1 MTKLNRET
9 KLKMSSNKDP
19 EKSAPVDDGGTET
32 SPDVGKEE
40 LERRQAP
47 WWVIVRVIIV
57 LGLLYAFI
65 CSLDLMGSA
74 FKLLGGKEAGEVFSQ
89 DHVISNPVAGLV
101 IGVLVTVL
109 LQSSSTSTSII
120 VTMVAADLLTV
131 NQAVPIVMGANIGTS
146 VTSTIVAI
154 GQIQDKTMYER
165 AFAAATMHD
174 MFNLLCVAIMLP
186 LEWITGFLTKL
197 SKEIVG
203 VMNVTPNEDAEVE
216 LLSRITDPLM
226 DRVVLVNKTFIKEI
240 SKDKD
245 VGSDERVLKIYA
257 QDWKKW
263 VKAVNAS
270 GNLTELP
277 SDRQHCE
284 ALFCDWE
291 HSDKA
296 AGGLLLTIALV
307 VMFICLFF
315 IVKVLNSIFSGHIA
329 KIVNKFVNKGFPGKF
344 QKLDFLIGY
353 FAILV
358 GCGMTILVQS
368 SSIFTSTLTP
378 LVGLNIIGIERA
390 FPMVLGSNIGTTVTG
405 LLAAL
410 ASDKNFEQALQIS
423 MCHLLFNIIGILIW
437 YPIPVMRRIPLGC
450 ARHLG
455 KTTRKYKW
463 FAVVYIFIVFV
474 MFPGIVFAL
483 SLAGE
488 VYVAVFC
495 CLLIL
500 FGLVITAMKLLQRY
514 APSVLPNKLKNF
526 KFLPKGL
533 RSLEPYHN
541 AGITFLNLCRP
552 KSRKIS
558 QRCGLEDNI
567 SDKVLVNLE
576 KEKIIESKLSKGAAV
591 LTGVKK
597 KNNDEVIVQAEEVN
611 PASANL
617 GYDQNE

>member
-1 MTKLNRET
+1 
-9 KLKMSSNKDP
+9 MSSNKDP

-617 GYDQNE
+617 GYDQNEWTEP